1 MKLISWNVNGLRAVM
16 RKMDFLSYLK
26 EEDADIICLQ
36 ETKIQ
41 DGQVDLQPEG
51 YHVYWN
57 YAVKKRIFRHGCF
70 FKTRAAACH
79 VRYRNRRA

>member
-1 MKLISWNVNGLRAVM
+1 MKHEVDFMECKRPAGCDEKNG
-16 RKMDFLSYLK
+16 FLSYLK

-41 DGQVDLQPEG
+41 DGQVDLQPED

-57 YAVKKRIFRHGCF
+57 YAVKKDIPAQLF
-70 FKTRAAACH
+70 F
-79 VRYRNRRA
+79 

>member
-41 DGQVDLQPEG
+41 DGQVDLQPDG

-57 YAVKKRIFRHGCF
+57 YAVKKDIPARLSFQNKSRCVS
-70 FKTRAAACH
+70 CM
-79 VRYRNRRA
+79 VSE